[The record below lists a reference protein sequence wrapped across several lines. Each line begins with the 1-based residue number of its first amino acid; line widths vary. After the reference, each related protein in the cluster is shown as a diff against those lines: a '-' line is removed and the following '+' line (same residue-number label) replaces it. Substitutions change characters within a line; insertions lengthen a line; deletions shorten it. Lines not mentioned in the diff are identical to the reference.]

1 MCNPSD
7 LGRLPDQIMLAGV
20 FSPSNSNLLIKFRFY
35 LCHFNELSN
44 ITKYD
49 FWWQQH
55 KIMLE
60 QLYFG

>member
-49 FWWQQH
+49 FW
-55 KIMLE
+55 
-60 QLYFG
+60 